1 MLLVILDFKGKLMPQ
16 GKDNEGTGFRAVSGL
31 VQTLKVAEMDASIAS
46 NLERAKDA
54 LKDLAN
60 VVTTQ
65 CALLMEI
72 TQKGA
77 DASTIASVHTQYN
90 KCSQMYHSKLSKFV
104 DVSLRQAETMLDDKE
119 RTAKLLKEL
128 DPSR

>member
-1 MLLVILDFKGKLMPQ
+1 MPQ